1 MFGVFHNDKRG
12 VAAVEFAFGSLV
24 LVIGLL
30 NAIDVGYYAYQRMEV
45 ENAAQVGAQA
55 AWSTCYDP
63 SSMLPATENCSGLSS
78 AITTAIQSTSLGS
91 SVALSS
97 GYPTEGYYCATSS
110 GSLQSVGSVNSNPG
124 NCSATGYSSVAPG
137 DYLQVEVTY
146 SYAAMFPRF
155 SVIGLL
161 GISAIS
167 ATSWMRL
174 G

>member
-1 MFGVFHNDKRG
+1 MLRVFLNDKRG

-30 NAIDVGYYAYQRMEV
+30 NAVDVGYYAYQRMEV

-63 SSMLPATENCSGLSS
+63 SSMLPATEYCSGLSA

-91 SVALSS
+91 AVALSS
-97 GYPTEGYYCATSS
+97 GFPTEGYYCATSS
-110 GSLQSVGSVNSNPG
+110 GSLQSVGTLASSPV
-124 NCSATGYSSVAPG
+124 NCSAAGNANVAPG
-137 DYLQVEVTY
+137 DYLQVGVTC

-161 GISAIS
+161 GISSIS